1 MADNEIIVNT
11 AEVNEDQFYGALRSY
26 VVEAQKKIYAAVN
39 TAMVTAYWK
48 IGRDI
53 QAACGDNDRA
63 PYGKQIIKNAAARL
77 TAEFGKGFDETNL
90 RKMRQFYRTFPV
102 IEDMKPEVSW
112 SHYRLL
118 MRVPDDKARNF
129 YLEETVK
136 SAWSVRQLQRQINT
150 MFYQRL
156 LSSRDK
162 DSVAAEID
170 KTSPKPEYTK
180 IVHDPYV
187 LEFLELEDNEHYYE
201 GDLEQAI
208 IDHLQKFFLEM
219 GRGFTF
225 VGRQVHLV
233 IGKKHY
239 HIDLV
244 LYNILLRCYVLI
256 DLKIDELTHEDI
268 GQMQMY
274 VNYYTRERM
283 NPGDIAPIGILLC
296 AEKDDAVVQYTLP
309 EDNQQIFAA
318 KYMPYLPTKEEL
330 KRELNLED
338 FEEK

>member
-1 MADNEIIVNT
+1 MEKLTKITTMDENE
-11 AEVNEDQFYGALRSY
+11 FYQTLRSY
-26 VVEAQKKIYAAVN
+26 VVEAQKKIYVAVN
-39 TAMVTAYWK
+39 DAMVTAYWK

-53 QAACGDNDRA
+53 HTACGENDRA
-63 PYGKQIIKNAAARL
+63 PYGKQLIKSASMKLA
-77 TAEFGKGFDETNL
+77 AEFGKGFTPANL
-90 RKMRQFYRTFPV
+90 RNMRQFYRMFQNPKL
-102 IEDMKPEVSW
+102 IRPELSW
-112 SHYRLL
+112 THYRSL
-118 MRVPDDKARNF
+118 MRVPDEKARLF
-129 YLEETVK
+129 YLEEAVK
-136 SAWSVRQLQRQINT
+136 SAWSTRQLDRQINT

-162 DSVAAEID
+162 ESVAAEIE
-170 KTSPKPEYTK
+170 KSAPKPEYTR

-225 VGRQVHLV
+225 VGRQVHVV
-233 IGKKHY
+233 IGKKHF

-283 NPGDIAPIGILLC
+283 NPGDIPPIGILLC

-309 EDNQQIFAA
+309 EDNQQIFAT
-318 KYMPYLPTKEEL
+318 KYMPYLPSKEEL
-330 KRELNLED
+330 KRELNLDD
-338 FEEK
+338 FEKK

>member
-1 MADNEIIVNT
+1 MSDLIIPQDTVVDENK
-11 AEVNEDQFYGALRSY
+11 FYENLRSY
-26 VVEAQKKIYAAVN
+26 IVIAQKKIYAAVN
-39 TAMVTAYWK
+39 SAMVTAYWQ

-53 QAACGDNDRA
+53 HIACGENDRA
-63 PYGKQIIKNAAARL
+63 PYGKQLIKNASSKL
-77 TAEFGKGFDETNL
+77 TAEFGKGFTPANL
-90 RKMRQFYRTFPV
+90 WNMHQFYRVFPDPEA
-102 IEDMKPEVSW
+102 IKPELSW
-112 SHYRLL
+112 THYRSL
-118 MRVPDDKARNF
+118 MRVPDDKARGF
-129 YLEETVK
+129 YLEEAVK
-136 SAWSVRQLQRQINT
+136 SAWSTRQLDRQINT

-156 LSSRDK
+156 LSSREK
-162 DSVAAEID
+162 ESVAAEIE
-170 KTSPKPEYTK
+170 KSAPKPEYTK

-283 NPGDIAPIGILLC
+283 NPGDIPPIGILLC
-296 AEKDDAVVQYTLP
+296 AEKDDAVVRYTLP

-338 FEEK
+338 FEKK